1 MLLFARLLFVLLLVV
16 AAALI
21 VVTTDQLPLQIASH
35 FGASGAP
42 NGWMSRH
49 GYLLFMLAIGIGTP
63 LSVVLTMSVLPR
75 VMAKSINIPHRD
87 YWLDPARRED
97 TLRYLESHAYWLGSL
112 LVVFLAAI
120 HFLLIE
126 ANATQPPHLPGA
138 PFATIL
144 VVFFA
149 GMAIWALTLA
159 MRFRRMA

>member
-35 FGASGAP
+35 FSASGAP
-42 NGWMSRH
+42 NGWMTRR
-49 GYLLFMLAIGIGTP
+49 GYLLFMLVFGIGIP
-63 LSVVLTMSVLPR
+63 LLVVLTMSVLPR
-75 VMAKSINIPHRD
+75 VGVKSINIPHRD
-87 YWLDPARRED
+87 YWLDPARREQ
-97 TLRYLESHAYWLGSL
+97 TLSYLESHAYWLGSL
-112 LVVFLAAI
+112 LAVFLAAI
-120 HFLLIE
+120 HLLLIE

-144 VVFFA
+144 VAFLA
-149 GMAIWALTLA
+149 GIAIWVLTLA